1 MDTQQERLS
10 HLDSAL
16 LSKQQICSSEGMLYS
31 FPPALQSPFLIEGV
45 GLVICRQG
53 NFTFILNQKSFS
65 AKAGDTLFLPKDSLF
80 QVLYASGD
88 VEVFI
93 FIYQTDPIRDIMGNS
108 VVSMN
113 LYSHLATEPCYVWNT
128 GEEEEVLKYLSLLDN
143 TLKIE
148 ENTFN
153 RYEQKLLLLAL
164 TYRLCSVYTR
174 KLIAEKASVS
184 HKHDIFIRLVQL
196 IEQYYTEER
205 GVDFYA
211 DKLCLSPKYLSA
223 LSKSICGYT
232 VQELVFKSII
242 RKSIS
247 LLKNTQ
253 KTYRKYL
260 TFSTS
265 RTHPTSALSSRNR
278 QECHRNSIVENKE
291 TPQNYYAFS
300 RITKQL
306 PFPNSLWTVNVPP

>member
-1 MDTQQERLS
+1 
-10 HLDSAL
+10 
-16 LSKQQICSSEGMLYS
+16 
-31 FPPALQSPFLIEGV
+31 
-45 GLVICRQG
+45 
-53 NFTFILNQKSFS
+53 
-65 AKAGDTLFLPKDSLF
+65 
-80 QVLYASGD
+80 
-88 VEVFI
+88 
-93 FIYQTDPIRDIMGNS
+93 
-108 VVSMN
+108 MN

-196 IEQYYTEER
+196 IEQYYTKER

-253 KTYRKYL
+253 K
-260 TFSTS
+260 
-265 RTHPTSALSSRNR
+265 NV
-278 QECHRNSIVENKE
+278 QEISIVPACPMK
-291 TPQNYYAFS
+291 S
-300 RITKQL
+300 
-306 PFPNSLWTVNVPP
+306 

>member
-1 MDTQQERLS
+1 MDTRQERLS
-10 HLDSAL
+10 RLDNAL
-16 LSKQQICSSEGMLYS
+16 LNKQQICSSEGVLSS
-31 FPPALQSPFLIEGV
+31 FPTVLKEPFMIDGV

-53 NFTFILNQKSFS
+53 SFTFILNQQSFS
-65 AKAGDTLFLPKDSLF
+65 ANTGDTLFLPKDSLF
-80 QVLYASGD
+80 QVLYSSAD

-93 FIYQTDPIRDIMGNS
+93 FIYQTDPIRDIIGNS

-143 TLKIE
+143 TLNIE

-174 KLIAEKASVS
+174 NLIAEKASVS
-184 HKHDIFIRLVQL
+184 HRHDIFIRLIQL
-196 IEQYYTEER
+196 IEQYYTKER
-205 GVDFYA
+205 GVDFDA

-253 KTYRKYL
+253 K
-260 TFSTS
+260 
-265 RTHPTSALSSRNR
+265 NV
-278 QECHRNSIVENKE
+278 QEISDFFN
-291 TPQNYYAFS
+291 
-300 RITKQL
+300 
-306 PFPNSLWTVNVPP
+306 FPNASYFGTFFKKQTGMSPQQYRRK

>member
-1 MDTQQERLS
+1 MDTRQERLS
-10 HLDSAL
+10 RLDNAL
-16 LSKQQICSSEGMLYS
+16 LNKQQICSSEGVLSS
-31 FPPALQSPFLIEGV
+31 FPTVLKEPFMIDGV

-53 NFTFILNQKSFS
+53 SFTFILNQKSFS
-65 AKAGDTLFLPKDSLF
+65 AKAGDTLFLPNDSLF
-80 QVLYASGD
+80 QVLYSSAD

-93 FIYQTDPIRDIMGNS
+93 FIYQTDPIRDIIGNS

-143 TLKIE
+143 TLNIE

-184 HKHDIFIRLVQL
+184 HKHDILQL
-196 IEQYYTEER
+196 LEQYYTKER

-253 KTYRKYL
+253 K
-260 TFSTS
+260 
-265 RTHPTSALSSRNR
+265 NV
-278 QECHRNSIVENKE
+278 QEISDFFN
-291 TPQNYYAFS
+291 
-300 RITKQL
+300 
-306 PFPNSLWTVNVPP
+306 FPNASYFGTFFKKQTGMSPQQYRRK

>member
-1 MDTQQERLS
+1 
-10 HLDSAL
+10 
-16 LSKQQICSSEGMLYS
+16 
-31 FPPALQSPFLIEGV
+31 
-45 GLVICRQG
+45 
-53 NFTFILNQKSFS
+53 
-65 AKAGDTLFLPKDSLF
+65 
-80 QVLYASGD
+80 
-88 VEVFI
+88 
-93 FIYQTDPIRDIMGNS
+93 
-108 VVSMN
+108 MN

-196 IEQYYTEER
+196 IEQYYTKER

-211 DKLCLSPKYLSA
+211 DKLCLSPNIFRLCPSLSA
-223 LSKSICGYT
+223 VY

-253 KTYRKYL
+253 K
-260 TFSTS
+260 
-265 RTHPTSALSSRNR
+265 NV
-278 QECHRNSIVENKE
+278 QEISDFFN
-291 TPQNYYAFS
+291 
-300 RITKQL
+300 
-306 PFPNSLWTVNVPP
+306 FPNASYFGTFFKKQTGMSPQQYRRK

>member
-1 MDTQQERLS
+1 MDTRQERLS
-10 HLDSAL
+10 RLDNAL
-16 LSKQQICSSEGMLYS
+16 LNKQQICSSEGVLSS
-31 FPPALQSPFLIEGV
+31 FPTVLKEPFMIDGV

-53 NFTFILNQKSFS
+53 SFTFILNQKSFS

-80 QVLYASGD
+80 QVLYSSAD

-93 FIYQTDPIRDIMGNS
+93 FIYQTDPIRDIIGNS

-143 TLKIE
+143 TLNIE

-184 HKHDIFIRLVQL
+184 HKHDIFIRLIQL
-196 IEQYYTEER
+196 IEQYYTKER

-247 LLKNTQ
+247 LLKTH
-253 KTYRKYL
+253 KRMFRKFRISL
-260 TFSTS
+260 ISQ
-265 RTHPTSALSSRNR
+265 THPTSVLSLRNR
-278 QECHRNSIVENKE
+278 QECRRNNTAESK
-291 TPQNYYAFS
+291 A
-300 RITKQL
+300 K
-306 PFPNSLWTVNVPP
+306 VP